1 MSRAAHSTHSAHSA
15 PTPHGV
21 HTGLRSLRA
30 LTAAVQR
37 NCDIADARHA
47 ADLPLCTYLLQ
58 MRDYYRWC
66 RGLRLG
72 VSLPRDDIGRWIA
85 EREAHWQDVE
95 EQELQTLPMAGFA
108 HGLDPFD
115 VASINTRLQPL
126 GLVYGAGLVGQDR
139 PVFFLGHLFDSTT
152 RDGLQ
157 VLSAGQ
163 ELARGLLAPPAVLA
177 PYGARQAVLLRRE
190 SLARWGWEKLEA
202 FSLRPCDGSALHAAV
217 HAYRL
222 HLDFDAALPRWL
234 AEQGEMVVLHEL
246 GEHQAGQQLGPAWA
260 AMRVALPTRRADLFA
275 RAVRDHM
282 ADLAVT
288 LPTLLQR
295 GADASLHVW
304 FASFDG
310 TREALFPSLKSAYQ
324 AWRRGDG
331 GAALQQAARTGHR
344 HFSALA
350 QAALALHLQHGEAAG
365 ARIEALLSA
374 PAAVCPG

>member
-1 MSRAAHSTHSAHSA
+1 MNDATPAALASIA
-15 PTPHGV
+15 
-21 HTGLRSLRA
+21 
-30 LTAAVQR
+30 AAVQR

-47 ADLPLCTYLLQ
+47 ADMPLCTYLLQ
-58 MRDYYRWC
+58 MRDFYRWC
-66 RGLRLG
+66 HALPLG
-72 VSLPRDDIGRWIA
+72 AALPRADIGHWIA
-85 EREAHWQDVE
+85 AREAHWQTVE

-108 HGLDPFD
+108 RGLDPFD
-115 VASINTRLQPL
+115 VATLNTRLQPL

-139 PVFFLGHLFDSTT
+139 PVFFLGRLFDASV

-177 PYGARQAVLLRRE
+177 QHGCQQAVLLRRE
-190 SLARWGWEKLEA
+190 SLARWAWEKFEA
-202 FSLRPCDGSALHAAV
+202 FSLRPTQGSALQAAV
-217 HAYRL
+217 HAYGL
-222 HLDFDAALPRWL
+222 HQGFETALPRWMQ
-234 AEQGEMVVLHEL
+234 EQGEMLVLHEL
-246 GEHQAGQQLGPAWA
+246 GERQAGQQLGPAWA
-260 AMRVALPTRRADLFA
+260 AMRMALPTRRADLFA

-310 TREALFPSLKSAYQ
+310 PREALYPSLKNAYQ
-324 AWRRGDG
+324 AWRQGDG
-331 GAALQQAARTGHR
+331 GAALQAAAATGLR

-350 QAALALHLQHGEAAG
+350 QAALALHQQQGEAVG
-365 ARIEALLSA
+365 PQIEALFCA
-374 PAAVCPG
+374 PTAVCRA